1 MSATSRSNLEK
12 VLAFAAIAEV
22 GTAFVLVF
30 DPAIVVTLLLG
41 VDVAGMGIVLGRCFG
56 VALLALG
63 VACWP
68 SGQSGESRSAAFRG
82 MLTYNVLIALYL
94 GFLGT
99 ARHLGGV
106 LLWPAVALHAAVAL
120 SLVWAWRNARRA
132 NVPGK

>member
-1 MSATSRSNLEK
+1 M
-12 VLAFAAIAEV
+12 
-22 GTAFVLVF
+22 F

-41 VDVAGMGIVLGRCFG
+41 VDVAGVGIVLGRCFG

-68 SGQSGESRSAAFRG
+68 SGQSGESRIHRLPEG
-82 MLTYNVLIALYL
+82 MTCNVLIALYL

-120 SLVWAWRNARRA
+120 SLVWAWRDTRGAM
-132 NVPGK
+132 K